1 VPLFI
6 PLTAPR
12 GTGGVDHLPPIVPG
26 GSLIQ
31 VGLLGL
37 QWPGPEPPL
46 PVALSA
52 GRSTDQSVVRCREAC
67 R

>member
-1 VPLFI
+1 MPLFI
-6 PLTAPR
+6 PLTSPR
-12 GTGGVDHLPPIVPG
+12 GTGEVDHLPPIVPG

-46 PVALSA
+46 PVAFCWW
-52 GRSTDQSVVRCREAC
+52 STDQSAVRCREAC